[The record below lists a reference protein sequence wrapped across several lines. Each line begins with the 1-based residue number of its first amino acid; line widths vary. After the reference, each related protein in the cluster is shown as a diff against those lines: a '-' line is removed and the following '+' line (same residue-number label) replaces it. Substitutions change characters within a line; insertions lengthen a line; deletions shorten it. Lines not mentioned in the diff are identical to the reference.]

1 MANFFDLDGTQP
13 QPDMAPINKN
23 FFDLENMPKEEKKA
37 IQKVGR
43 VEDFFRSIPTG
54 IKSGV
59 AGLSAALQPAA
70 TAEAAMNEPS
80 IQQTPSNPAD
90 TEGIIERTIP
100 PTAYEPQNI
109 GGQYGKRVGEFLPYL
124 AVPGAGP
131 ELSAAKSVPAVVG
144 AGAKYLG
151 SRLANEALIPAAGAE
166 TGRQVTL
173 NPSTGQPTSATPY
186 AELLGGLLAPGV
198 RSTMAGKPTAEHAKL
213 TSYLLQH
220 GIEPTAG
227 DQAGVGFARWVEQN
241 APDMPLLGGLG
252 QRINQA
258 RDTQFTQELMRRAGA
273 KDMAPTTRAMP
284 EEVNNL
290 RKNLSE
296 NYDYLKKRNDLNYSA
311 PGSTLIDDLN
321 KTATTYTMNTGKE
334 APERLTSVLDRIIA
348 TRQEGKMSGTEYG
361 HHREELADA
370 ANRAEK
376 GGNSELAFAYT
387 QTRNALD
394 RAWGHSIS
402 PEDKDLWLKTNQQWG
417 NLANLKASVSGPGQS
432 IAEGLASPE
441 KYRTAVER
449 WEGKD
454 RFPWL
459 TDENSQLARASTVL
473 NRLPQSGTGPRTT
486 ATILG
491 SLLGAA
497 TLGHIAGGHTG
508 SALASGAMLGP
519 SMLGGLM
526 LHAPGQ
532 ALMKPLGQSTPGY
545 LTPYIARALLNQQL
559 NP

>member
-13 QPDMAPINKN
+13 QPDMTPINKN

-59 AGLSAALQPAA
+59 ASLSAALQPAA

-80 IQQTPSNPAD
+80 IQQTPPNPAD
-90 TEGIIERTIP
+90 TEGIIERTVP

-131 ELSAAKSVPAVVG
+131 ELSAAKSVPAMVS
-144 AGAKYLG
+144 AGAKYFG
-151 SRLANEALIPAAGAE
+151 GRLANEALIPAAGAE

-186 AELLGGLLAPGV
+186 AELLGSLLAPGV

-273 KDMAPTTRAMP
+273 KDMATTTRAMP
-284 EEVNNL
+284 EEIGAL

-296 NYDYLKKRNDLNYSA
+296 NYDYLKKRNDINYSA
-311 PGSTLIDDLN
+311 PGSTLIDDMN
-321 KTATTYTMNTGKE
+321 NAATTYATNTGKS
-334 APERLTSVLDRIIA
+334 PPPIVTDTMDRIIA
-348 TRQEGKMSGTEYG
+348 TRDKGSMSGIEYG
-361 HHREELADA
+361 NRREALGKAAARATDPEL
-370 ANRAEK
+370 
-376 GGNSELAFAYT
+376 SFAIK
-387 QTRNALD
+387 QTRDALD
-394 RAWGHSIS
+394 KAWGHSIS
-402 PEDKDLWLKTNQQWG
+402 PEDKQLWLQTNQQWG
-417 NLANLKASVSGPGQS
+417 SLKNLQNSVSGPGQS

-441 KYRTAVER
+441 KYRSAVEK

-454 RFPWL
+454 RFPWS
-459 TDENSQLARASTVL
+459 TNDNAQLARASTVL

-532 ALMKPLGQSTPGY
+532 SLMKPLGQSTPGY

-559 NP
+559 NQ